1 MAGDVHPDD
10 FYRWLDAPPP
20 MLTGV
25 PCVIISKVE
34 HDALRQRASD
44 LELMLRAACCRD
56 TYGWSH
62 SRNLPGEH
70 FFEHTRPCKDAD
82 CEAAHMDRQFI
93 LQDDGTGL
101 PILTDDAR
109 SALLRAVKGG

>member
-44 LELMLRAACCRD
+44 LELMLRAD
-56 TYGWSH
+56 MQDPGVL
-62 SRNLPGEH
+62 LPSEGGG
-70 FFEHTRPCKDAD
+70 FFLSPDLSGAQLLE
-82 CEAAHMDRQFI
+82 
-93 LQDDGTGL
+93 DDGTGL
-101 PILTDDAR
+101 PLLTAEAR